1 MSTTS
6 IHAAE
11 YPIEKVLSDDYV
23 FTIPKYQRPY
33 SWTTEQAE
41 LLYDDLLLARQQSS
55 ANIDLVNPYFLGSIV
70 LIKSDSPEAEVVDG
84 QQRLTT
90 LTILL
95 AVLREMVPSDVA
107 TNFTAFLYEK
117 GNMLKGTQDRYRL
130 TLRDRDAEFFKTY
143 IQKEKGI
150 EELKTLQTSLT
161 SSQKNI
167 RDNALLFIR
176 NIEELDVT
184 DRISLAMFIIK
195 RCFLVVVRTPDFDS
209 AYRIFSVLNDR
220 GLDLTHSDILKAEV
234 IGNIPENKQDMYT
247 EKWEE
252 AEDELGRDV
261 FKELFA
267 HVRMIFRKRKLEK
280 SILEEVRK
288 YVNPSKNSELF
299 MDNVLIPMA
308 TAMKDITS
316 FSYESYTLADE
327 INHYFKLLQRIDNSD
342 WMPPTLSYMSKNRN
356 NPAMLLKFLTKMERL
371 SMGLLIQRANINER
385 LERYGRLLDVIENY
399 SVSLFNVDSP
409 IELTNDEKT
418 AIIATLDGPFYPI
431 TKIRLPVLLRLDE
444 ELSGGN
450 ATYNYKV
457 LSVEHVLPQN
467 PKPDS
472 LWVKWYQDVKS
483 RTEQVHRIGN
493 LVLLSRAK
501 NSQAGNFEFD
511 RKKQEYFMKKG
522 VSPFAITTQVLQEDE
537 WTLGVLEKR
546 QKNMMDKLIE
556 IWDLR

>member
-1 MSTTS
+1 MSTAT

-33 SWTTEQAE
+33 SWNTEQAG
-41 LLYDDLLLARQQSS
+41 LLYDDLLLTVQQSS
-55 ANIDLVNPYFLGSIV
+55 GSVDVLNPYFLGSIV
-70 LIKSDSPEAEVVDG
+70 LIKGDNPEAEVVDG

-107 TNFTAFLYEK
+107 VNFIAFLYEK

-130 TLRDRDAEFFKTY
+130 TLRERDADFFKTY

-150 EELKTLQTSLT
+150 EALRDLQTNLT

-167 RDNALLFIR
+167 RENALLFAGK
-176 NIEELDVT
+176 IEELDEVE
-184 DRISLAMFIIK
+184 RIRLAMFIIK

-234 IGNIPENKQDMYT
+234 IGNIPDQKQDMYT

-252 AEDELGRDV
+252 AEDNLGREE

-267 HVRMIFRKRKLEK
+267 HIRMIFRKRKLEK
-280 SILEEVRK
+280 TILEEVRK
-288 YVNPSKNSELF
+288 YVNPAINPESF
-299 MDNVLIPMA
+299 MDQVLIPMA
-308 TAMKDITS
+308 NAMREITS
-316 FSYESYTLADE
+316 LGYESNTLAEE
-327 INHYFKLLQRIDNSD
+327 INRMFKLLQRVDNSD
-342 WMPPTLSYMSKNRN
+342 WMPPTILYMSKYGND
-356 NPAMLLKFLTKMERL
+356 PAELLKFLTKLERL
-371 SMGLLIQRANINER
+371 AMGLLILRANINER
-385 LERYGRLLDVIENY
+385 LERYGRLLDTIENSLAGLY
-399 SVSLFNVDSP
+399 STNSP
-409 IELTNDEKT
+409 LELTDSEKKN
-418 AIIATLDGPFYPI
+418 IIATLDGPFYPI
-431 TKIRLPVLLRLDE
+431 TKLRLPVLLRLDE

-450 ATYNYKV
+450 ASYNYKI

-467 PKPDS
+467 PKQNS
-472 LWVKWYQDVKS
+472 QWMKWYPDPIVRS
-483 RTEQVHRIGN
+483 EEVHRIGN

-501 NSQAGNFEFD
+501 NSQAGNLDFN
-511 RKKQEYFMKKG
+511 RKKQEYFVKKG

-537 WTLGVLEKR
+537 WTLDVLKKR
-546 QKNMMDKLIE
+546 QRRMLNKLIG
-556 IWDLR
+556 IWDLN